1 MAIHLPLKQ
10 AVAAAAVLLAA
21 CGSAEPPTSSSSLPI
36 SFANNPCG
44 PGQTIQLGVGQTSLV
59 DCSNGGATVSFTG
72 SGASYLVVAQFAGS
86 QGPNQPFDY
95 SLASGTL
102 ASASASIS
110 ARRIGSASLARGVTA
125 LNVDGRL
132 LPPPRRLGRQMAFEG
147 ALLARARATFA
158 SGAARAS
165 LLRPRAGGAPLAA
178 IQAPPAVGSIRGF
191 QVLSSPNPSAWKQ
204 VGARL
209 AYAGDNLLVYVDSLA
224 PASGFTA
231 ADLQAFS
238 QYFDQT
244 LYSIDVGAFGP
255 PSDVDQNG
263 RVIMLLSPVVNAI
276 SPASQ
281 CASEGFVAGFFS
293 PDDLTSSSHSNQ
305 GEIFYT
311 VVPDPNGTVSCS
323 HSVAEVG
330 ATVPATFMHEL
341 QHLINFSQ
349 HVVVHGGGAGS
360 SWLDEGLSIAA
371 EELGSLHFEQKCP
384 PPSCRTSPDQLFPD
398 SAQGFVQS
406 FLYDS
411 YQYGLL
417 PDTASVTLNTD
428 DSFGFSWR
436 GGDWLLARWL
446 GDQYGNAIFQRLEQ
460 GPSDGVTDIVA
471 ATGQPFQALFANFG
485 LALYTDSLPGLPR
498 ATAPA
503 ANRFITRN
511 LRRLWARLFTT
522 SESASGIPAPDVPLP
537 FPVQLFAIT
546 SDTSSAILN
555 PGTMSFFRLDT
566 PSTSATVA
574 VRFSAPAGTPL
585 AASLHPQLAIFR
597 LPAGQ

>member
-1 MAIHLPLKQ
+1 MAVRLSAKQ
-10 AVAAAAVLLAA
+10 GVGAAAILLAA
-21 CGSAEPPTSSSSLPI
+21 CGSAEPPPSSPSPI
-36 SFANNPCG
+36 SFSNNPCG
-44 PGQTIQLGVGQTSLV
+44 AGQTIQLGVAQTSLV
-59 DCSNGGATVSFTG
+59 DCSNGGATGSFTG
-72 SGASYLVVAQFAGS
+72 TGATYLVVAQFAGS

-95 SLASGTL
+95 GLASGTL

-110 ARRIGSASLARGVTA
+110 ARRAGIRSLPGGVAA
-125 LNVDGRL
+125 LNVDGEL
-132 LPPPRRLGRQMAFEG
+132 LPPPRPLRRQMAFEG
-147 ALLARARATFA
+147 TLLAQARAAFA
-158 SGAARAS
+158 SGAGRAS
-165 LLRPRAGGAPLAA
+165 LLRSRAGGAPLAA
-178 IQAPPAVGSIRGF
+178 VQAPPAVGSVRGF
-191 QVLSSPNPSAWKQ
+191 QVLSSLSPSAWKQ
-204 VGARL
+204 VGAKL
-209 AYAGDNLLVYVDSLA
+209 AFAGENLLVYVDTLA
-224 PASGFTA
+224 PANGFTA

-238 QYFDQT
+238 RYFDQT
-244 LYSIDVGAFGP
+244 LYDIDVGAFGP

-263 RVIMLLSPVVNAI
+263 RVIMLLSPVVNAL

-281 CASEGFVAGFFS
+281 CATQGFVAGFFS

-311 VVPDPNGTVSCS
+311 IVPAPTGTVSCT
-323 HSVAEVG
+323 HSVANVG
-330 ATVPATFMHEL
+330 ATVPATFMHEM

-349 HVVVHGGGAGS
+349 HVVVHGGNPGS
-360 SWLDEGLSIAA
+360 SWLDEGVSIAA

-428 DSFGFSWR
+428 DTFVFSWR

-446 GDQYGNAIFQRLEQ
+446 ADQYGNTIFQRLEQ

-471 ATGQPFQALFANFG
+471 ATRQPFQALFANFG

-498 ATAPA
+498 TTAPP

-511 LRRLWARLFTT
+511 LRQLWARLFVT
-522 SESASGIPAPDVPLP
+522 SESSPGIPAPDVPLP

-546 SDTSSAILN
+546 SDTSSAIMN
-555 PGTMSFFRLDT
+555 PGTMSFFRLDN
-566 PSTSATVA
+566 
-574 VRFSAPAGTPL
+574 
-585 AASLHPQLAIFR
+585 
-597 LPAGQ
+597 